1 MSEPL
6 PLGAERAT
14 ATATADR
21 VSPRAWLLLLF
32 LTALNVLNFVDRT
45 LIASLGPLLIRDLGL
60 SRAQIGLL
68 AGFGFVFFYSLVGI
82 FLGLA
87 ADRWRRIPLVSI
99 GVALWSAMT
108 ALSGVARSF
117 AQLALP
123 RIFVG
128 VGEAT
133 LTPSALS
140 MLGDAFPRRRLA
152 MASGVYYAGIPL
164 GTAVSLIASGYI
176 APRWGWRACFY
187 ALGIAGIVAAALL
200 LLVREPARRGAA
212 TAGPRPSLRQLA
224 ADVGRAMKER
234 RELALVLLGGSLLC
248 YGAGAALLTVT
259 WLVEERG
266 FAYPRAAF
274 TAGIIAVFA
283 GFFGNL
289 AGGTFGDW
297 CDRRWPNGHL
307 WSLAA
312 ISLLFAGSGALFY
325 FLPVGTPAFFVCW
338 FLTAACTSGW
348 FGPLFAAIQELAP
361 AHTRSTAIAF
371 ALLVLNLL
379 GVGPGP
385 LITGRIGDVRG
396 LTSGLLVSV
405 GVVVLAVVP
414 FALAARGRRTGP
426 VAAGVAAAD

>member
-1 MSEPL
+1 MNTTSAPD
-6 PLGAERAT
+6 
-14 ATATADR
+14 DR
-21 VSPRAWLLLLF
+21 VSGYAWRLLLF

-45 LIASLGPLLIRDLGL
+45 LIASLGPLLIDDLGL
-60 SRAQIGLL
+60 TKTQIGLL

-87 ADRWRRIPLVSI
+87 ADRWRRIPLVAV
-99 GVALWSAMT
+99 GVTLWSAMT
-108 ALSGVARSF
+108 ALSGVARNF
-117 AQLALP
+117 VQLALP

-187 ALGIAGIVAAALL
+187 VLGIAGIVAAALL
-200 LLVREPARRGAA
+200 LLVREPARRGAVA
-212 TAGPRPSLRQLA
+212 AGPQPTLPQLV
-224 ADVGRAMKER
+224 ADVVVALKAS
-234 RELALVLLGGSLLC
+234 RELVLVLLGGSLLC

-259 WLVEERG
+259 WLVKERG
-266 FAYPRAAF
+266 FDHPRAAF

-289 AGGTFGDW
+289 AGGSFGDW
-297 CDRRWPNGHL
+297 FAKRRANGHL
-307 WSLAA
+307 WSLAV
-312 ISLLFAGSGALFY
+312 ISLVFAASAALFY
-325 FLPVGTPAFFVCW
+325 ALPAGTTPFYVCW

-348 FGPLFAAIQELAP
+348 FGPLFATIQELSP
-361 AHTRSTAIAF
+361 AHTRSTAVAF

-385 LITGRIGDVRG
+385 LLTGKIGDVRS
-396 LTSGLLVSV
+396 LTLGLLVSA
-405 GVVVLAVVP
+405 AVVALAWLP
-414 FALAARGRRTGP
+414 FALAARAPKDTATAARTSWDRRP
-426 VAAGVAAAD
+426 A